1 MPNPTI
7 HTFRP
12 YDRVAVRMPMDR
24 YSVKAGDMLY
34 VIEQNWLETLV
45 EEART
50 GIRFIA
56 QTLDLEFWTL

>member
-1 MPNPTI
+1 
-7 HTFRP
+7 
-12 YDRVAVRMPMDR
+12 MPMDR